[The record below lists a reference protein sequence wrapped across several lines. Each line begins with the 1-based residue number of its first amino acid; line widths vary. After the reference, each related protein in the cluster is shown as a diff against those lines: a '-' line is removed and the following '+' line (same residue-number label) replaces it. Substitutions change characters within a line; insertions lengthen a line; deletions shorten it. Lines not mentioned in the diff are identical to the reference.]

1 MLKLSILARFL
12 EFLTMQNMRGFIVN
26 EKKQHAFTV
35 YFQWQNEGQNE
46 EFSSSFLILFA
57 EYKIYTY
64 IVIFII
70 LNYRAWIF

>member
-35 YFQWQNEGQNE
+35 YFQ
-46 EFSSSFLILFA
+46 
-57 EYKIYTY
+57 
-64 IVIFII
+64 
-70 LNYRAWIF
+70 